1 RAVRSV
7 KRSLPRRECARES
20 GIRESRAPSLR
31 AKAMEAVKTLEH
43 SRDEL
48 PGVEG
53 SERSE
58 GDDGNCGGP
67 RWSGGCDRP
76 PERGFL

>member
-1 RAVRSV
+1 
-7 KRSLPRRECARES
+7 
-20 GIRESRAPSLR
+20 
-31 AKAMEAVKTLEH
+31 MEAVKTLDH

-67 RWSGGCDRP
+67 RWPDGCASP
-76 PERGFL
+76 PERGVL